1 MYAFSTKRQRD
12 QEQEDFDGSVFRETK
27 VRLKLRLKDPCYSR
41 PAANDSLQKHRSLPL
56 RASPSI
62 LQFSSLPQSNRLA
75 SGFGFSTLTPVESS
89 DDDKEDNGA
98 DKFAHHGSTQ
108 TRDQPAP
115 LEQGCIPI
123 MSASM
128 DIDNEK
134 DAPYS
139 TNNLDHSNP
148 GSVDGYS
155 NYSLQP
161 SPIPHSLV
169 DQSLVISEESTT
181 HSTEGNTPAARSSV
195 VREIVQSS
203 TSNTSQ
209 GVPRG
214 PYASH
219 DRVWWCGQRLPS
231 PVSDNGDAMAI
242 SSKDSVSD
250 ADMTYMSQPASPP
263 SWYSETTP
271 DLSQPAGSIGNP
283 TREHH
288 LSSSSK
294 KKKVALSMGYRA
306 DCDKCRRRV
315 PGHYSHIIR
324 H

>member
-1 MYAFSTKRQRD
+1 MEMCFARQR
-12 QEQEDFDGSVFRETK
+12 SVD
-27 VRLKLRLKDPCYSR
+27 LRLKDPCYSR
-41 PAANDSLQKHRSLPL
+41 PATNGSQQKHRSLPL
-56 RASPSI
+56 RASPSA
-62 LQFSSLPQSNRLA
+62 LQFSPLPQSNRLA

-98 DKFAHHGSTQ
+98 DKFAHHCSTQ
-108 TRDQPAP
+108 PRDQPLP
-115 LEQGCIPI
+115 SEQGCIPI

-128 DIDNEK
+128 DIDNGK
-134 DAPYS
+134 DAQCS
-139 TNNLDHSNP
+139 TNNVEHSNP
-148 GSVDGYS
+148 GSVAGFS

-169 DQSLVISEESTT
+169 DQSLVISEEPTT
-181 HSTEGNTPAARSSV
+181 NSTEGNTPAPRSPV
-195 VREIVQSS
+195 VRDMVQNS
-203 TSNTSQ
+203 TSYTSQ
-209 GVPRG
+209 GVSRG

-263 SWYSETTP
+263 PWYSETTP
-271 DLSQPAGSIGNP
+271 DVLQPAGSMGSLK
-283 TREHH
+283 REQHIP
-288 LSSSSK
+288 SSSK
-294 KKKVALSMGYRA
+294 KKAAISMGYRA

>member
-12 QEQEDFDGSVFRETK
+12 QEQEDFDGNVFRETK
-27 VRLKLRLKDPCYSR
+27 
-41 PAANDSLQKHRSLPL
+41 KHRSLPL
-56 RASPSI
+56 RASPSA

-108 TRDQPAP
+108 PRDQPLP
-115 LEQGCIPI
+115 SEQGCIPI

-128 DIDNEK
+128 DIDNGK
-134 DAPYS
+134 DAQCS
-139 TNNLDHSNP
+139 TNNVEHSNP
-148 GSVDGYS
+148 GSVAGYS

-169 DQSLVISEESTT
+169 DQSLVISEEPTT
-181 HSTEGNTPAARSSV
+181 HSTEGNTPAPRSPV
-195 VREIVQSS
+195 VRDMVQNS
-203 TSNTSQ
+203 TSYTSQ
-209 GVPRG
+209 GVSRG

-263 SWYSETTP
+263 PWYSETTP
-271 DLSQPAGSIGNP
+271 DVLQPAGSMGSLK
-283 TREHH
+283 REQHIP
-288 LSSSSK
+288 SSSK
-294 KKKVALSMGYRA
+294 KKAAISMGYRA